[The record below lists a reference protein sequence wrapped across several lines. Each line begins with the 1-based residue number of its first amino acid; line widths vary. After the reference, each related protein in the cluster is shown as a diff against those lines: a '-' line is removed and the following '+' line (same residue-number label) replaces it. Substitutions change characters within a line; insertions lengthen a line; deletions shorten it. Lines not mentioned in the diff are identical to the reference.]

1 MESPKKLILR
11 LSATGGVVGCTSLG
25 VWLVSCPSEPV
36 ADSDLFSAGT
46 FGEVVS
52 VAACSVTAGVAGAFV
67 AGAFVAGEVV
77 SVVEGSVTAGA
88 GGVFSAGVAGEMIRA
103 FRLSSHFF
111 SSPVNP
117 LRTAIS

>member
-11 LSATGGVVGCTSLG
+11 LSATGGVVGWTSLG

-52 VAACSVTAGVAGAFV
+52 FAACSVTAGV